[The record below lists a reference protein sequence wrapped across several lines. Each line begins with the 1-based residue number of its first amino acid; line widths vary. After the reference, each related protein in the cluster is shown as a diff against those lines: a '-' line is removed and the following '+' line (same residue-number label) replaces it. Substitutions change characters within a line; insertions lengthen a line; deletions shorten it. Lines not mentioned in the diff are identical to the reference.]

1 MQFENPMFLLG
12 LLAVLIPILV
22 HLFNFRR
29 YKKVYFS
36 NVEFLRQLQN
46 ETKKQSQLKHWLVL
60 AARILTITFLVL
72 AFAKPFFQNADS
84 VIKSGTNYVSV
95 YIDNSFSMESTSSE
109 RGTLLDEA
117 KQKAKEI
124 VDAYKP
130 SDKFCLLTNDVE
142 GKHFRFVSPDDFK
155 TLVDEV
161 AVSSM
166 SGTLSSMVKK
176 QHEFLKKNTSENK
189 TSYVLSDFQQSFS
202 DFENVSQLDTQLTTV
217 FLPLKSEQVNNIFI
231 DSVSLSSPIFHK
243 GSNVVLTVYLKNAG
257 DELVEKVPLKLYIND
272 VQRALMAV
280 DLQPNSEQAVSMNFV
295 VDNTGILNGKV
306 VLTDYP
312 ITFDDEMYFT
322 LNVAD
327 RIKIL
332 SINGKEKNNYLSI
345 LFGQDSAFV
354 YENIAASSVDFD
366 NINSY
371 NVVVAN
377 ELKDLPSGLVQ
388 TLSDFV
394 EKGGSLV
401 LLPSLDMDL
410 ASYENASRYWKTP
423 IYTALQE
430 RNQMGVALNM
440 ENILYSNVFEKKEKD
455 IEMPNVTK
463 YFAAQQDSKTIK
475 ESLIT
480 LENGD
485 DFLAVT
491 SLGNGKIYMF
501 STPLRTATTDF
512 VKQALFVPTLYNM
525 ALYSVKPQ
533 EVYTLIDDNI
543 PIALS
548 TSFSAN
554 EVVASMVSLNGDN
567 EFIPEIT
574 TRNGKAYLQTYG
586 QIKQADNYLLKQGR
600 GEAIEGLSFNYNRTE
615 SVMEFLEH
623 SDIEDF
629 IKNYNLI
636 SCKVFYAM
644 DKPMETYLS
653 GDSKGFPL
661 WKIFIILSLAMLL
674 AEILLVRLPFSKTKS
689 KVDNN

>member
-1 MQFENPMFLLG
+1 
-12 LLAVLIPILV
+12 
-22 HLFNFRR
+22 
-29 YKKVYFS
+29 
-36 NVEFLRQLQN
+36 
-46 ETKKQSQLKHWLVL
+46 
-60 AARILTITFLVL
+60 
-72 AFAKPFFQNADS
+72 
-84 VIKSGTNYVSV
+84 
-95 YIDNSFSMESTSSE
+95 
-109 RGTLLDEA
+109 
-117 KQKAKEI
+117 
-124 VDAYKP
+124 
-130 SDKFCLLTNDVE
+130 
-142 GKHFRFVSPDDFK
+142 
-155 TLVDEV
+155 
-161 AVSSM
+161 M

-202 DFENVSQLDTQLTTV
+202 DFENISQLDTQLTTV
-217 FLPLKSEQVNNIFI
+217 FLPLKSVQVNNVFI

-243 GSNVVLTVYLKNAG
+243 GSNVVITVYLKNAG
-257 DELVEKVPLKLYIND
+257 DELLEKVPLKLYIND

-280 DLQPNSEQAVSMNFV
+280 DLQPNSEQAVPMNFV

-312 ITFDDEMYFT
+312 ITFDDEMFFT

-332 SINGKEKNNYLSI
+332 SINGKEENNYLSI

-371 NVVVAN
+371 NVVVTN

-430 RNQMGVALNM
+430 RNQRGVALNM

-463 YFAAQQDSKTIK
+463 YFATQQDSKTIK

-533 EVYTLIDDNI
+533 EVYTLIDDNT

-600 GEAIEGLSFNYNRTE
+600 GEEIEGLSFNYNRTE

-629 IKNYNLI
+629 IKNYNLT
-636 SCKVFYAM
+636 SCKVFYAV

-653 GDSKGFPL
+653 GDSNGFPL

-674 AEILLVRLPFSKTKS
+674 AEILLIRLPFSKTKS
-689 KVDNN
+689 KVNNN